1 MSSIKM
7 MSAVAL
13 FLGIGSVTVGILSLA
28 YLGGAKYPVTAL
40 TGIWYGMS
48 VSIINV
54 WMTSLTLDLKQ
65 ICQFNLTIICTI
77 ICTALY
83 IVQKYYVSADSV
95 WVIRIFCRYVKWRDN
110 TEKTGKLFIY
120 WPALTIQKRSSQ
132 ATWDTY
138 FLHWNISQN
147 LIQKCLILLILK
159 MHRSS

>member
-1 MSSIKM
+1 M

-40 TGIWYGMS
+40 TGIWYGLS

-120 WPALTIQKRSSQ
+120 WPALTIFTSYLRHI
-132 ATWDTY
+132 

>member
-1 MSSIKM
+1 M

-120 WPALTIQKRSSQ
+120 WPALTIFTSYLRHVFSTLEHFTKF
-132 ATWDTY
+132 DPKVLN
-138 FLHWNISQN
+138 FVDI
-147 LIQKCLILLILK
+147 K